1 MKMAQIFNSKLTLGE
16 FLKGDL
22 YDLEQSGRFFIPE
35 DKLGHH
41 IVIAGESGK
50 GKTETLLRIAQGA
63 AYCHGWKVFY
73 IDGKGS
79 VGTAKKFLASMFD
92 AGVNKIAY
100 FPDATYNGW
109 KGDARTLYNKLLSVI
124 EYDKRAPFWISMAEM
139 VVGLAINSKAGVP
152 RNSTEFLRLLN
163 QQVLRGLY
171 KGKAQEDNIASLKTD
186 FFTGVYSRYYAL
198 FDALKGKLD
207 RGWAFENVDAAYILI
222 NGFHL
227 KHEAA
232 SLGRFFVEEVSQF
245 LASRKREEDK
255 VLFII
260 DEYSAL
266 KENSAEGACNLATR
280 AREFGAG
287 IILSVQSYAGLGN
300 DKDAEEILDS
310 VNSIIL
316 HACSNPEKFI
326 ERAGT
331 RPTREIGH
339 QIDRGARTGLGT
351 MRVQEQFK
359 VLPNSVRKF
368 DKGEC
373 TFITDGRSA
382 NIKVD
387 MIEISEEGKKKV
399 QSDFANKAFSQ
410 GIQVNQASINTSQ
423 QAGSGG
429 NQNGSTPPDQNGL
442 RNPPVKFNPNN
453 NNTA

>member
-1 MKMAQIFNSKLTLGE
+1 MAQNTMLTLGE

-22 YDLEQSGRFFIPE
+22 YDLVDVSGKFFIPE

-41 IVIAGESGK
+41 LVIVGESGS

-63 AYCHGWKVFY
+63 AYCYGWKVFY

-79 VGTAKKFLASMFD
+79 VRTARKFFASMYD
-92 AGVNKIAY
+92 AGVSKIAY

-109 KGDARTLYNKLLSVI
+109 RGDARALYNKLLSI
-124 EYDKRAPFWISMAEM
+124 LEFDERAPFWKSMAEM
-139 VVGLAINSKAGVP
+139 VVGLAVNSKAGVP

-171 KGKAQEDNIASLKTD
+171 KGRPQENNIASLNTD
-186 FFTGVYSRYYAL
+186 FFTGIYSRYYAF
-198 FDALKGKLD
+198 FDALRGKLD

-232 SLGRFFVEEVSQF
+232 SLGRFFLEEVSQF

-255 VLFII
+255 ILFIV

-287 IILSVQSYAGLGN
+287 IILSAQSYAGLGK

-316 HACSNPEKFI
+316 HSSSNPEKFV

-331 RPTREIGH
+331 RPAREIGH

-373 TFITDGRSA
+373 TFITDGRA
-382 NIKVD
+382 ATVKVD
-387 MIEISEEGKKKV
+387 MIEISEEGHKKALSHFADKPNSPNPPKT
-399 QSDFANKAFSQ
+399 QSP
-410 GIQVNQASINTSQ
+410 VNSPAQTGQDGSSNTSKRQ
-423 QAGSGG
+423 
-429 NQNGSTPPDQNGL
+429 PPK
-442 RNPPVKFNPNN
+442 KFNR
-453 NNTA
+453 NTP